1 MTMNQTPLKNL
12 IGASW
17 VDGAGAAIDVVD
29 PCTGETCASI
39 REAGQELVDQ
49 AVASARQAFGAWRQ
63 TTEFERRALLRQL
76 AGLVRRDLEPLA
88 QDITREMGK
97 PIGESRGEV
106 SKLAD
111 AFEYYAEEAVRVYGR
126 TIPNE
131 ARNVTS
137 IVRYEPIGVV
147 AAISPWNYPL
157 ELIGWKLAA
166 SLAAGCTMVL
176 KPSEYTP
183 SSAVRLFGLLA
194 EAGLP
199 SGVANLVLGAGTTG
213 GQLTSHPGI
222 DKVAFTGSGR
232 TGAAITRGLA
242 HALPVSMELGG
253 SCPQIVTATAN
264 IDDAVAGCLRR
275 GFRNAGQIC
284 IAINRVYVARAV
296 HAEFVEKLAA
306 AVGGLSVGPGTED
319 PDVGPVTNAE
329 IQDRFLDHIADA
341 RDNGGT
347 VVVGG
352 TAIDRPGT
360 WVQPAVVDNVN
371 DQCLI
376 ATEETFGPVVGVTA
390 FDDNDEAVELA
401 NGTPAGLAAYLYATD
416 VSEIFEMG
424 HRLDFGNVA
433 VNNPDAGI
441 MNAPY
446 GGRKGSGHGYE
457 HGPEGLHAYLNIKH
471 MRIRF

>member
-17 VDGAGAAIDVVD
+17 VDGTGTATDVVD
-29 PCTGETCASI
+29 PSTGETCARI

-49 AVASARQAFGAWRQ
+49 AVASARKAFGAWRQ
-63 TTEFERRALLRQL
+63 TTEFDRRALLRQL

-106 SKLAD
+106 SKLAE

-183 SSAVRLFGLLA
+183 TSAVRLFGLLA
-194 EAGLP
+194 EVGLP
-199 SGVANLVLGAGTTG
+199 SGVANLILGAGTTG

-306 AVGGLSVGPGTED
+306 AVVGLSVGPGTED

-401 NGTPAGLAAYLYATD
+401 NGTTAGLAAYLYATD

-471 MRIRF
+471 LRIRY

>member
-1 MTMNQTPLKNL
+1 MTFDPTPLKNL
-12 IGASW
+12 IGDSW
-17 VDGAGAAIDVVD
+17 IDGTGVSTDVVD
-29 PCTGETCASI
+29 PSSGKTCARI
-39 REAGQELVDQ
+39 LEAGKGLVDQ
-49 AVASARQAFGAWRQ
+49 AVAAAREAFGGWRQ
-63 TTEFERRALLRQL
+63 TTEFERRSHLRRL
-76 AGLVRRDLEPLA
+76 AVLVRRDLEPLA

-126 TIPNE
+126 TVPNE
-131 ARNVTS
+131 AKNVTS

-183 SSAVRLFGLLA
+183 SSAVRLFGLLS
-194 EAGLP
+194 EAGIP
-199 SGVANLVLGAGTTG
+199 SGVANLVLGTG
-213 GQLTSHPGI
+213 ATGSELTSHPGI
-222 DKVAFTGSGR
+222 DKVAFTGSGP
-232 TGAAITRGLA
+232 TGAVITRGLA

-264 IDDAVAGCLRR
+264 VDDAVAGCLRR
-275 GFRNAGQIC
+275 GYRNAGQIC

-306 AVGGLSVGPGTED
+306 AVARMSVGPGVED
-319 PDVGPVTNAE
+319 PDVGPVTNSE
-329 IQDRFLDHIADA
+329 IQERFVEHVADA
-341 RDNGGT
+341 RDKGAT

-360 WVQPAVVDNVN
+360 WVQPAVVDNVT
-371 DQCLI
+371 DKCLL

-390 FDDNDEAVELA
+390 FDGIDEAIEMA

-416 VSEIFEMG
+416 VSEIFEIG

-471 MRIRF
+471 LRIRY